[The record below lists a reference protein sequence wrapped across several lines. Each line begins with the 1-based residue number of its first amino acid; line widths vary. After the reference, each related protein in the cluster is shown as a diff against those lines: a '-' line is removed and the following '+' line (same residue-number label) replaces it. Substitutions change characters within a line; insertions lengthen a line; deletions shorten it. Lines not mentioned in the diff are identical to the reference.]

1 MSANMR
7 IIIISGMILG
17 AIIGA
22 TVAMIFSNDATYGVI
37 VGTIMGGFLAVPAS
51 ADLDPIEVEI

>member
-22 TVAMIFSNDATYGVI
+22 TVAMIFSNDATYGV
-37 VGTIMGGFLAVPAS
+37 VAGTIMGGFLAVPAS
-51 ADLDPIEVEI
+51 AELDPIEVEV